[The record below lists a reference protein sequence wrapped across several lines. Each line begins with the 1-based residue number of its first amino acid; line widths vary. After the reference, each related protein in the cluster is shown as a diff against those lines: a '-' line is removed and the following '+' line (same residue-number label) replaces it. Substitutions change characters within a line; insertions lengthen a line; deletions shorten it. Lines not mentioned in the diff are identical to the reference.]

1 MFVSPAQVN
10 AQMPFEAIGNVTM
23 ILRTP
28 GGTSDNYNL
37 QVLPGAPSVF
47 RSAGPDA
54 NLPTIVRADDGL
66 LVTDSHPIHR
76 NDNEYLVI
84 YLTGLGQTNPAVGN
98 GLPAPVSPLAVAL
111 NVPTVT
117 LGGVPLPVS
126 YYGLTPGQVGV
137 YQINVKVTPNV
148 PKDWVTLEIKQGSSS
163 TSLSVRV
170 VN

>member
-1 MFVSPAQVN
+1 
-10 AQMPFEAIGNVTM
+10 MPFEAIGNVTL

-47 RSAGPDA
+47 RSGTAGPET

-76 NDNEYLVI
+76 KDNGYLVI
-84 YLTGLGQTNPAVGN
+84 YLTGLGQTIPAVGN
-98 GLPAPVSPLAVAL
+98 GLPAPMSPLAVAL
-111 NVPTVT
+111 NVPSQPGRRESS
-117 LGGVPLPVS
+117 GGLLRSDAGRSGRLPDQRQGYQQRS
-126 YYGLTPGQVGV
+126 GWFVGPAGIS
-137 YQINVKVTPNV
+137 QA
-148 PKDWVTLEIKQGSSS
+148 SSV

-170 VN
+170 VD